1 MADKFAQINESLNK
15 KDLELILEVNKK
27 AIQIESD
34 VADQHEEIL
43 DYLSTSKDSHDK
55 MHEKLDKTVKQV
67 EETAKEVFQMKVLFI
82 VGLLNLVV
90 QIIQIFLK
98 K

>member
-1 MADKFAQINESLNK
+1 MAGEFAQINESLNK